1 MIPGFTPSG
10 RVVVTGVGAITP
22 LGLSIEASWSRLL
35 AGESGIRRITQIDP
49 SAYPTQIAGEVDGFE
64 ASDWMDRK
72 EARRVDRVIAF
83 AVAAATQALRDS
95 KIEVTEEL
103 KENFGVMVGSGI
115 GGLWTLQ
122 EQTHILYEKGPSR
135 MSPFF
140 VPYMIANMPSG
151 LISIQNDLRGPN
163 VAPVT
168 ACSTGANAIGD
179 AYHVIKRGD
188 AIAML
193 AGGSEAAINDIGL
206 GGFCAARAMSTRND
220 DPTTASRPFDVDRD
234 GFVMGEGAG
243 VMLLEDYDHAV
254 ARGATIY
261 AEIIGYG
268 MSADAYHVTNPH
280 PEGRGASSAMS
291 MALRNSGLNPSE
303 VDYINAHGTSTSV
316 GDVHEAKAIH
326 KSFGDHAEKVAVSST
341 KSMIG
346 HTLGAAG
353 AIESIVCVMALR
365 DGIIPPTMNVFNQ
378 DPECNLDVVP
388 NQARKADVKV
398 AMNNSF
404 GFGGHNVSLIMKKG

>member
-1 MIPGFTPSG
+1 MSGGFKPSG
-10 RVVVTGVGAITP
+10 RVVVTGLGAVTP
-22 LGLSIEASWSRLL
+22 LGIGIDLLWQRLL
-35 AGESGIRRITQIDP
+35 AGESGIGPITQIDA
-49 SAYPTQIAGEVDGFE
+49 SSYPTRIAGEVKDFE

-72 EARRVDRVIAF
+72 EARRVDRAIAL
-83 AVAAATQALRDS
+83 AIAASTLALKDSAIELTEDLRD
-95 KIEVTEEL
+95 E
-103 KENFGVMVGSGI
+103 FGVMIGSGV
-115 GGLWTLQ
+115 GGLWTME
-122 EQTHILYEKGPSR
+122 EQTKVLYEKGVGKV
-135 MSPFF
+135 SPFF

-151 LISIQNDLRGPN
+151 MVSILNDLRGPN

-188 AIAML
+188 AVAML

-220 DPTTASRPFDVDRD
+220 DPTKASRPFDVDRD

-243 VMLLEDYDHAV
+243 VLLLEDYEHAK
-254 ARGATIY
+254 ARGAKIY
-261 AEIIGYG
+261 GEVIGYG

-280 PEGRGASSAMS
+280 PEGRGAAAAMS
-291 MALRNSGLNPSE
+291 MALRNASIDSSQVG
-303 VDYINAHGTSTSV
+303 YINAHGTSTNV
-316 GDVHEAKAIH
+316 GDVHEVKAIH
-326 KSFGDHAEKVAVSST
+326 KAFGENASKVAVSST

-353 AIESIVCVMALR
+353 AIESIVCLLALR
-365 DGIIPPTMNVFNQ
+365 DGMLPPTINVEKQ
-378 DPECNLDVVP
+378 DEECDLDVVP
-388 NQARKADVKV
+388 NVARKVGITH

-404 GFGGHNVSLIMKKG
+404 GFGGHNVSLIMKKV